1 MGINLYD
8 LLRPMKSSF
17 EKGMF
22 DVSFLA
28 IPFCIAIEQ
37 SMQENYFKG
46 LQSHFPDIQIRTNG
60 LQPLRE
66 VKQNEVTLGAFDY
79 VIGSKTAELGDIM
92 KRSERR
98 ECTEA
103 WWEEYARKLE
113 QCKDERNNCCHTK
126 FFGWNKLEKLLNI
139 LFGNPTDGQTVR
151 GLFCEADTGR
161 SLNKAEND
169 LKENA

>member
-8 LLRPMKSSF
+8 MLKIMKPAF

-46 LQSHFPDIQIRTNG
+46 LRKHFPDIQIKTKE
-60 LQPLRE
+60 LQPLSE

-79 VIGSKTAELGDIM
+79 VIGSHTAELGDIM
-92 KRSERR
+92 KRSER
-98 ECTEA
+98 EKCDEY

-126 FFGWNKLEKLLNI
+126 FFGWNKLEKLLDI
-139 LFGNPTDGQTVR
+139 LFGNPVDEQTVR
-151 GLFCEADTGR
+151 GLFCEADAGK
-161 SLNKAEND
+161 SLNKVET
-169 LKENA
+169 E